1 MCQYFL
7 PFKGLI
13 VFHLWR
19 PWTVTTFCFISSAVD
34 GYLGVFHLLAV
45 VNNTAMSR
53 VSTFFKFLILLFL
66 GIYPEVALLDLMAIL
81 CLIFLKTP
89 PSFLVEWIKEHLE
102 EQSMFEFENDSW
114 QAVCG
119 SVFPSRAMGIKFSS
133 AELASWWP
141 QVKCRTRFRV

>member
-1 MCQYFL
+1 MSINLTSCKWTHILSVFLCLAYFTKHVFRTRPCCSMCQYFL

-13 VFHLWR
+13 VLHLWR

-89 PSFLVEWIKEHLE
+89 PI
-102 EQSMFEFENDSW
+102 
-114 QAVCG
+114 
-119 SVFPSRAMGIKFSS
+119 FSG
-133 AELASWWP
+133 
-141 QVKCRTRFRV
+141 VN